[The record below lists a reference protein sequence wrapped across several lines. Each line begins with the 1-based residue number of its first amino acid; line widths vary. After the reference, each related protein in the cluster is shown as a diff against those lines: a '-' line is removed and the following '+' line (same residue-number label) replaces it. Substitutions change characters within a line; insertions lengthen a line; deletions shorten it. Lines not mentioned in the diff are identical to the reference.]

1 MARKNNRPRRV
12 NEILSGLA
20 AVRPVACFAKVYHPV
35 YGLPLELVEELESD
49 WSVLEEFMDRAVME
63 CAPSQRLKDR
73 DDLLRL
79 LGLEGVE
86 MAKSFYSALITQGHI
101 VEGPQGLEYTQLC
114 AKSIQRGRK
123 IYPARSLRRLYV
135 DTLGLIPLTR
145 EYQPGT
151 RLIPYNSQDLYISLH
166 HEEGA
171 KVPFRDGLPL
181 DMFDER
187 VVLEEEALKRRIL
200 DPWSGQ
206 ERIERNLPQRVSRV
220 VLNSGEPLEQYFT
233 PYYFVCWQGGETEAL
248 DYYTGEPSEI
258 FSPLLHRRPDLRK
271 QILGLLE
278 NSRDWT
284 AQQLAE
290 GRGDRLYIPLRGFP
304 RSLGQCA
311 QTGYLDDQGNLHFR
325 VTDQDI
331 EVLLAQAGEGR
342 GIDALHELY
351 RNPWLANTQPQ
362 TMGSVCHPVLDEGQ
376 LDRLQQTLLE
386 HRPGPEGEEEDQRY
400 LDRLTV
406 RRRPADSPQE
416 LARTEREEV

>member
-12 NEILSGLA
+12 NEILSA
-20 AVRPVACFAKVYHPV
+20 WPAVRPVACFAKVYHPV

-135 DTLGLIPLTR
+135 DALGLIPLTR

-171 KVPFRDGLPL
+171 KVPLPG
-181 DMFDER
+181 R
-187 VVLEEEALKRRIL
+187 TATGHVRRAGGIGGGGSEAAHPGPLVRPGADRAQSA
-200 DPWSGQ
+200 PA
-206 ERIERNLPQRVSRV
+206 
-220 VLNSGEPLEQYFT
+220 GEP
-233 PYYFVCWQGGETEAL
+233 GG
-248 DYYTGEPSEI
+248 
-258 FSPLLHRRPDLRK
+258 
-271 QILGLLE
+271 
-278 NSRDWT
+278 
-284 AQQLAE
+284 
-290 GRGDRLYIPLRGFP
+290 
-304 RSLGQCA
+304 
-311 QTGYLDDQGNLHFR
+311 
-325 VTDQDI
+325 
-331 EVLLAQAGEGR
+331 
-342 GIDALHELY
+342 
-351 RNPWLANTQPQ
+351 PQ
-362 TMGSVCHPVLDEGQ
+362 
-376 LDRLQQTLLE
+376 
-386 HRPGPEGEEEDQRY
+386 
-400 LDRLTV
+400 
-406 RRRPADSPQE
+406 
-416 LARTEREEV
+416 

>member
-135 DTLGLIPLTR
+135 DALGLIPLTR

-181 DMFDER
+181 DMFD
-187 VVLEEEALKRRIL
+187 
-200 DPWSGQ
+200 
-206 ERIERNLPQRVSRV
+206 
-220 VLNSGEPLEQYFT
+220 
-233 PYYFVCWQGGETEAL
+233 
-248 DYYTGEPSEI
+248 
-258 FSPLLHRRPDLRK
+258 
-271 QILGLLE
+271 
-278 NSRDWT
+278 
-284 AQQLAE
+284 
-290 GRGDRLYIPLRGFP
+290 
-304 RSLGQCA
+304 
-311 QTGYLDDQGNLHFR
+311 
-325 VTDQDI
+325 
-331 EVLLAQAGEGR
+331 
-342 GIDALHELY
+342 
-351 RNPWLANTQPQ
+351 
-362 TMGSVCHPVLDEGQ
+362 
-376 LDRLQQTLLE
+376 
-386 HRPGPEGEEEDQRY
+386 
-400 LDRLTV
+400 
-406 RRRPADSPQE
+406 
-416 LARTEREEV
+416 